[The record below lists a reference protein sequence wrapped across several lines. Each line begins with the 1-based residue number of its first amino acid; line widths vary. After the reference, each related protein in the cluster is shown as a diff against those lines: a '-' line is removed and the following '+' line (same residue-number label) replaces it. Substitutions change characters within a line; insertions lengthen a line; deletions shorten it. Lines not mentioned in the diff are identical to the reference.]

1 MAFPQ
6 GYNPFASQEIKVSP
20 AFHELL
26 QDLVKRGSSDVE
38 GNGSSSAPFKRM
50 VDAWLVAVSLGASIG
65 IDPPEFSDKDTVKF
79 MQGNVLEK
87 DLGAIEYLMAL
98 AIAESGDPYIV
109 ENPKKMMDIA
119 KGFGELGFP
128 KLKELT
134 ESGYLERTENIA
146 RGLIKTLREEM
157 ITG

>member
-26 QDLVKRGSSDVE
+26 QDLARRGSSDND
-38 GNGSSSAPFKRM
+38 GTGSSTAPFKRM
-50 VDAWLVAVSLGASIG
+50 IDAWLVAVSLGASIG
-65 IDPPEFSDKDTVKF
+65 IDPPDYSEGDTVKF
-79 MQGNVLEK
+79 IQGNVLEK
-87 DLGAIEYLMAL
+87 DLGAIEFLMAL

-128 KLKELT
+128 KLKDLV
-134 ESGYLERTENIA
+134 ESGYLDRTENIA
-146 RGLIKTLREEM
+146 RGLIKTLKADRS
-157 ITG
+157 